1 MKLHE
6 RNLQNRAGRA
16 MAPILSRLILACGAT
31 RSVRKLIAFL
41 NYSLGRGA
49 GTGWELG
56 PEVAVAL
63 ECIRS
68 ENPVVFDVGA
78 NIGDWSAHYRT
89 QTSKGRLFMFE
100 PQPFCQNTISEKRIP
115 NAELIKAAVGRQR
128 GRLTLFSSSATD
140 GSASLHKREDSVFQD
155 RTYQPQEVDV
165 ICLDDFI
172 AERGI
177 AFVDFIK
184 FDIEGHE
191 FEALAGLKNSLANRK
206 INAFSFEFGGG
217 NLNSRTCF
225 RDFWNLLSPNFDLF
239 IITPSG
245 KLDPVTDYYE
255 DFEYYRS
262 VSNFIAKLKRTTA

>member
-1 MKLHE
+1 
-6 RNLQNRAGRA
+6 
-16 MAPILSRLILACGAT
+16 MAPILSRLILACGGT

-41 NYSLGRGA
+41 NYTLGRGA
-49 GTGWELG
+49 GAGWELG

-63 ECIRS
+63 QCLRS

-78 NIGDWSAHYRT
+78 NVGDWSAHYRT
-89 QTSKGRLFMFE
+89 RMPKGRLFMFE
-100 PQPFCQNTISEKRIP
+100 PQPTCQNAILAKGIP

-128 GRLTLFSSSATD
+128 SRLALFSSSTTD

-155 RTYQPQEVDV
+155 RVYTQQEVDV
-165 ICLDDFI
+165 ISLDDFI
-172 AERGI
+172 SERGV

-191 FEALAGLKNSLANRK
+191 FEALAGLNKSLAAGK

-225 RDFWNLLSPNFDLF
+225 RDFWNLLSPNFNLL

-245 KLDPVTDYYE
+245 KLDEITEYYE
-255 DFEYYRS
+255 DMEYYRG
-262 VSNFIAKLKRTTA
+262 VSNFVAKLKSKRDVAR